1 MTVINPNSISGITS
15 ITLPSGD
22 GNVLTIHT
30 NDGTERFR
38 IDSSGNVKVGS
49 ACTISQDGDVFFT
62 GVTTAT
68 TFTGAHSGSGANLT
82 SLPAAQLSGT
92 LPAISA
98 TKLTNIPAAN
108 VTGTLPA
115 LTAANLTSIPAAN
128 IVGLATAG
136 FERSGGFPQGVT
148 EADSWYLTSSFS
160 GSATPIANNL
170 SRCNLSGDGFDKLG
184 TGMSVSSGIW
194 TFPSTGH
201 WLVHGDVFYEQISG
215 YQSRFNE
222 FSINATEN
230 NSSYVE
236 VARGGSYF
244 DNYDAQRVNNATC
257 QAIIDCTDTSNV
269 KIKFN
274 MTVNESNVETQGSGS
289 IYKTRFNFIRLADT

>member
-1 MTVINPNSISGITS
+1 MA
-15 ITLPSGD
+15 
-22 GNVLTIHT
+22 LT
-30 NDGTERFR
+30 
-38 IDSSGNVKVGS
+38 
-49 ACTISQDGDVFFT
+49 
-62 GVTTAT
+62 
-68 TFTGAHSGSGANLT
+68 
-82 SLPAAQLSGT
+82 LSGT
-92 LPAISA
+92 NGVVGAGFTLDASGASVTAGVGTFGSLNAPAAGLTGALPAISA
-98 TKLTNIPAAN
+98 ASLTQ
-108 VTGTLPA
+108 
-115 LTAANLTSIPAAN
+115 IPAAN
-128 IVGLATAG
+128 IVGVATAG

-160 GSATPIANNL
+160 GSATPISSNL

-222 FSINATEN
+222 FSIHATEN

-244 DNYDAQRVNNATC
+244 DNYGAQRVNNATC